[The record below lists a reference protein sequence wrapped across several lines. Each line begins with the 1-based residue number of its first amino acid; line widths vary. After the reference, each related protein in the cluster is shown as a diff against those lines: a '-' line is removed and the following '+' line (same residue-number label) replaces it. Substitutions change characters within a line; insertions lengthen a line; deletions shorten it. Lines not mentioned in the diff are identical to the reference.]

1 MSELFGVLALQ
12 DPGAAGGGLI
22 NLLPILAIFLV
33 MYFLLIRPQM
43 RAQKQREQE
52 AQELRA
58 SLKNGDRV
66 ITSGGIYGV
75 ITSVRDE
82 TVQLRIADAVKV
94 EVLRTAI
101 AGRQPEAGQAAET
114 K

>member
-1 MSELFGVLALQ
+1 MALQ
-12 DPGAAGGGLI
+12 SAGPAGGGLL
-22 NLLPILAIFLV
+22 NLLPILAIFLIF
-33 MYFLLIRPQM
+33 YFLLIRPQV
-43 RAQKQREQE
+43 RKQKAAEQE
-52 AQELRA
+52 AREFRD
-58 SLKNGDRV
+58 SLKNGDKV

-82 TVQLRIADAVKV
+82 SVQLRVADAVKI

-101 AGRQPEAGQAAET
+101 AGRQPEVGQTTEI